1 MIINNRGIPQSF
13 PEHRLEKKIHI
24 QTQIGLNTIFVL
36 ETKRLLIIYTN
47 NF

>member
-13 PEHRLEKKIHI
+13 PEHRLETKIHI